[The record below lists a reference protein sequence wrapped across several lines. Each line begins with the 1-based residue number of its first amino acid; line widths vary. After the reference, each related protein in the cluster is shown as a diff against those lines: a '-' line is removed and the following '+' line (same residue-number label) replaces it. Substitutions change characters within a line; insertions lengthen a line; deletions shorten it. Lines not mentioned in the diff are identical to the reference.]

1 LVRRGPAIMKASRL
15 SYRSPD
21 IPFLAVVSFVK
32 MSSSISPLLPRTG
45 ERQSKGE
52 QDTWHLSCFQL
63 VCGPKKKVSP
73 FQKSSFWVPVTEG
86 DKLRN
91 QKTVHRREFFYF
103 AYWLSCC
110 EVVISFWIQYSYW
123 KKKGEILWPK
133 ALDSVQIKPVTGQVQ
148 IKPVTH

>member
-1 LVRRGPAIMKASRL
+1 MGAVLSGPSHRCISGGHWCHRGQPQIDQWLIVSGLVRRGPAIMKAGRL

-103 AYWLSCC
+103 AY
-110 EVVISFWIQYSYW
+110 
-123 KKKGEILWPK
+123 
-133 ALDSVQIKPVTGQVQ
+133 
-148 IKPVTH
+148 